1 MDGYK
6 QFVNLLYTY
15 PVIIALK
22 TKLTWSQNQRTVG
35 VEKDHWRSSSP
46 TLLVKQVP

>member
-1 MDGYK
+1 MPFKYMDGYK

-22 TKLTWSQNQRTVG
+22 TKLT
-35 VEKDHWRSSSP
+35 
-46 TLLVKQVP
+46 